1 MALALAMTRLV
12 NMTTSPPRLFD
23 PEILALRRA
32 RAART
37 PADFLHEEAARD
49 AAERVSEVNRR
60 FLRPAV
66 VGPRPEIWAR
76 ALAAVGVPD
85 AIAVSDAEVLAL
97 EERAHDLVVHG
108 LALHWAN
115 DPVGQLVQCQ
125 RALAPDGLM
134 IAVLF
139 GGGTLSELR
148 AVLAE
153 AEAEVTGG
161 ISPRVAPMAEVRDAG
176 SLLGRA
182 GFAMPVADS
191 MRLDV
196 SYETVFHLMRDL
208 RGMGETN
215 AMAERLRRPTRRA
228 VFARAAAIYAER
240 FARDDGRVRATF
252 ELVVLTGWAPAEGQP
267 QPLRPGSAQQRLADA
282 LASVEVRPLGRR
294 ED

>member
-1 MALALAMTRLV
+1 MTRLV
-12 NMTTSPPRLFD
+12 RMSDSPPRLFD
-23 PEILALRRA
+23 PDILALRRA

-49 AAERVSEVNRR
+49 TAERISEVNRR

-66 VGPRPEIWAR
+66 IGPRPGIWTR
-76 ALAAVGVPD
+76 ALRDAGLPEPVVAAD
-85 AIAVSDAEVLAL
+85 EEVLPLA
-97 EERAHDLVVHG
+97 EGAHDLVVHG

-115 DPVGQLVQCQ
+115 DPVGQLVQCR

-134 IAVLF
+134 IAALF
-139 GGGTLSELR
+139 GGSTLAELR
-148 AVLAE
+148 AALAE
-153 AEAEVTGG
+153 AEAAVTGG

-191 MRLDV
+191 TRLDV
-196 SYETVFHLMRDL
+196 GYETAFHLMRDL
-208 RGMGETN
+208 RAMGETN
-215 AMAERLRRPTRRA
+215 AMVERLRRPTRRE
-228 VFARAAAIYAER
+228 VFTRAAAIYAEE
-240 FARDDGRVRATF
+240 FARSDGRLRATF
-252 ELVVLTGWAPAEGQP
+252 EIVVLTGWAPAPGQP

-282 LASVEVRPLGRR
+282 LGSVEVRPLGRR